1 MCLYNQHKT
10 SALHLSQCR
19 YRDKWCFMWYTA
31 IFYSLLQSGRADLGV
46 VAVCRHQELQA
57 GRGSQVSSKHLV
69 WLHWSDPRN
78 CWSFLPLSWLVSCL
92 RDQVELADGDALVPV
107 AHFSKEVCF
116 FVSFYFVASSCVQCS
131 ICWYFKFQV
140 FSTFGSPFL
149 VLMRQV
155 RIALHLHLQDLKIV
169 SS

>member
-1 MCLYNQHKT
+1 MPLWRTCLRKLAPAARLTLRREGLGSSGWSRSSPARSSHWGIIKLMQWCLYGIRFW
-10 SALHLSQCR
+10 LC
-19 YRDKWCFMWYTA
+19 TA
-31 IFYSLLQSGRADLGV
+31 ILSLLQSGGADLGV

-116 FVSFYFVASSCVQCS
+116 FVSFLFSFTLWLLHVFNVQM
-131 ICWYFKFQV
+131 V
-140 FSTFGSPFL
+140 F
-149 VLMRQV
+149 
-155 RIALHLHLQDLKIV
+155 
-169 SS
+169 